1 SYTLFPY
8 TTLFRSQVTTGVFH
22 INELASVEATTHKQ
36 WTQLGRP
43 ASIQNNQHYGM
54 LIVQKSSIRTQ
65 RDVLTR
71 FLAAWILATRF
82 MQDSKNVTAFAKI
95 ASAATGDP
103 LAGDKIAIPA
113 FQKIGFCDQTDHGL
127 TRARVLGSLKIL
139 ESIGAVKASQTPSYD
154 HMVDGSL
161 YPAAEKLVSSAGG

>member
-1 SYTLFPY
+1 MAKAMVLP
-8 TTLFRSQVTTGVFH
+8 
-22 INELASVEATTHKQ
+22 
-36 WTQLGRP
+36 RP

-54 LIVQKSSIRTQ
+54 LIVQKSSIGSQ

-82 MQDSKNVTAFAKI
+82 MQDSKNVNAFAKI

-103 LAGDKIAIPA
+103 LAADKIAIPA
-113 FQKIGFCDQTDHGL
+113 FQKIGFWDQADHGL

-139 ESIGAVKASQTPSYD
+139 EGIGAVKASQAPSYD
-154 HMVDGSL
+154 KMVDLSL
-161 YPAAEKLVSSAGG
+161 YPAAEKLVGSAGG